1 MELVVKNPGYARFR
15 ACGLY
20 EGIRSEERIGSQ
32 SPHAGSVRTQ
42 GRLILHA
49 QDLLKLIGVAI
60 VVIGIALRLRTTLAV
75 VIAALATGLV
85 AGLPLFSHE
94 GVFQHLHFLTE
105 PGQTGIINTLGHAFA
120 DNRLM
125 TLFIITL
132 PAVGLSER
140 FGLQEQS
147 AALIRRIRAAT
158 VGRLQIVYQL
168 FRVLH
173 GAIGIRLN
181 GHPSFVRPLVFPMS
195 VGAARAIG
203 SVTRAVAS
211 DLSREKPV
219 ASDSLATARGTDPP
233 AQSLETIKAANAAA
247 ENYGNFYGQNLS
259 PVQAGILLV
268 YGVMQGLGFTV
279 GVWSLVKYTIPV
291 VVASIV
297 FGIVQFQWL
306 DRQLIKK
313 VEARR

>member
-1 MELVVKNPGYARFR
+1 MANRWA
-15 ACGLY
+15 
-20 EGIRSEERIGSQ
+20 
-32 SPHAGSVRTQ
+32 
-42 GRLILHA
+42 
-49 QDLLKLIGVAI
+49 LIGVFII
-60 VVIGIALRLRTTLAV
+60 VAGIALKLRTTLV
-75 VIAALATGLV
+75 VMAAALATGLI

-94 GVFQHLHFLTE
+94 GFFANIPLLTK
-105 PGQTGIINTLGHAFA
+105 PGQVGIINTLGKAFA

-132 PAVGLSER
+132 PAIGLSER

-147 AALIRRIRAAT
+147 AKLIRGIRAAT

-195 VGAARAIG
+195 LGAASRYRTG
-203 SVTRAVAS
+203 SGSDPVLPADADHEPTRSLPLSVQYQQSIIAS
-211 DLSREKPV
+211 RSLPLSV
-219 ASDSLATARGTDPP
+219 LDQ
-233 AQSLETIKAANAAA
+233 QSIERIKAANAAA

-268 YGVMQGLGFTV
+268 YGVMNGLGFAV
-279 GVWSLVKYTIPV
+279 GVWDLVKFTLPV
-291 VVASIV
+291 VAASIL
-297 FGIVQFQWL
+297 FGIVQFRLL
-306 DRQLIKK
+306 DRWLNR
-313 VEARR
+313 EATR

>member
-1 MELVVKNPGYARFR
+1 M
-15 ACGLY
+15 
-20 EGIRSEERIGSQ
+20 
-32 SPHAGSVRTQ
+32 
-42 GRLILHA
+42 HA
-49 QDLLKLIGVAI
+49 QDLLKLIGVVII
-60 VVIGIALRLRTTLAV
+60 VVGIALKLRTTLV
-75 VIAALATGLV
+75 VVVAALATGLV

-94 GVFQHLHFLTE
+94 GFFQHLPLLTN
-105 PGQTGIINTLGHAFA
+105 PGQTGIVNTLGKAFA

-132 PAVGLSER
+132 PAIGLCER

-147 AALIRRIRAAT
+147 AKLIRGIKTAT

-195 VGAARAIG
+195 LGATQKNLESEPKPA
-203 SVTRAVAS
+203 AV
-211 DLSREKPV
+211 EK
-219 ASDSLATARGTDPP
+219 
-233 AQSLETIKAANAAA
+233 IKAANAAA

-268 YGVMQGLGFTV
+268 FGVMNGLGFAV
-279 GVWSLVKYTIPV
+279 GVWDLVRYTIPV
-291 VVASIV
+291 VVASILFAV
-297 FGIVQFQWL
+297 IQFSLL
-306 DRQLIKK
+306 DRWLKA
-313 VEARR
+313 EAAR